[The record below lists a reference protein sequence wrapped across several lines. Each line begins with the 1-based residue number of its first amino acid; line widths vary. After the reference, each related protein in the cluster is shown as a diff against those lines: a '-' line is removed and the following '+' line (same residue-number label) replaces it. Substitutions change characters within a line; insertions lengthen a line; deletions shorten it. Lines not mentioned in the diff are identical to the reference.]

1 MNNPALCI
9 DISKSSSF
17 ATGFLSL
24 NKPYSKPF
32 DFYHTPEGMK
42 SALRCLKEL
51 HSSTCSKP
59 DVVLEATGNFYK
71 PVTQYFVSLGY
82 SVYVLNPLQ
91 TSNEKRKSIRKIKT
105 DPIDTYRIAQVYYTN
120 DLKPFKE
127 QNLDAQEL
135 RSLCRQWDAFNSLN
149 TETQLKFRSL
159 LTLVF
164 PRYDTVFD
172 HLCNPTSLRV
182 ISSFPSPGAV
192 LLAKREE
199 LFNLIKLSKHSND
212 WYNHKVDILIT
223 AARES
228 LSYDRAQQSNIRVLQ
243 SYVKSLLTHKEILAD
258 IRAQINEWTKLSPDF
273 QLLLSI
279 PGIGE
284 VTAATILG
292 EIGDIN
298 NFETAKQLVA
308 YSGLDPSVY
317 QSGNFR
323 AKNTKISKRGSP
335 YLRKALFQ
343 ATSAAVRKRPNGP
356 CNSVLYEYYTNKVNA
371 GKPPKVALIAT
382 CNKLLRIIFGVLSSK
397 TMFRAE

>member
-9 DISKSSSF
+9 DVSKPSSF
-17 ATGFLSL
+17 ATGFLSY

-32 DFYHTPEGMK
+32 DFSHTPEGMK
-42 SALRCLKEL
+42 SALHCLKEL
-51 HSSTCSKP
+51 QNDSNSKP

-71 PVTQYFVSLGY
+71 PVTQYFIDLGY

-91 TSNEKRKSIRKIKT
+91 TSMEKRKSIRKIKT

-127 QNLDAQEL
+127 QTHDVLEL
-135 RSLCRQWDAFNSLN
+135 RSLCRQWDWFNTLS
-149 TETQLKFRSL
+149 TETQLRFRSML
-159 LTLVF
+159 ALVF
-164 PRYDTVFD
+164 PKYDTVFD

-182 ISSFPSPGAV
+182 IASFPSPEAV
-192 LLAKREE
+192 LSAKREE
-199 LFNLIKLSKHSND
+199 LFNLIKLCRHSND
-212 WYNHKVDILIT
+212 WCNHKVDMLIA

-228 LSYDRAQQSNIRVLQ
+228 LSYDGAQQSNIQVLQ

-258 IRAQINEWTKLSPDF
+258 IRAQINEWAKLSPDF

-279 PGIGE
+279 PGVGE

-292 EIGDIN
+292 EIGDIS
-298 NFETAKQLVA
+298 NFDTAKQLVA
-308 YSGLDPSVY
+308 YAGLDPSVY
-317 QSGNFR
+317 QSGSFR
-323 AKNTKISKRGSP
+323 AKNTKISKRGTP

-343 ATSAAVRKRPNGP
+343 AASAAVRKRPNGP

-371 GKPPKVALIAT
+371 GKPPKVALVAT
-382 CNKLLRIIFGVLSSK
+382 CNKLLRIIFGILSSK
-397 TMFRAE
+397 TEFRAE

>member
-9 DISKSSSF
+9 DVSKSSSF
-17 ATGFLSL
+17 ATGFLSN

-32 DFYHTPEGMK
+32 DFSHTPEGMK
-42 SALRCLKEL
+42 SALCCLKEL
-51 HSSTCSKP
+51 QNSTCSKP

-71 PVTQYFVSLGY
+71 PVTQYFVNLGF

-91 TSNEKRKSIRKIKT
+91 TSIQKRKSIRKIKT
-105 DPIDTYRIAQVYYTN
+105 DPIDTYRIAQVYYAN

-127 QNLDAQEL
+127 QKHDVQEL
-135 RSLCRQWDAFNSLN
+135 RSLCRQWDGFNALN

-182 ISSFPSPGAV
+182 ISSFPSSDAV
-192 LLAKREE
+192 LSAKREE

-212 WYNHKVDILIT
+212 WYDQKVDMLIT

-228 LSYDRAQQSNIRVLQ
+228 LSYDGAQQSNIRVLQ

-258 IRAQINEWTKLSPDF
+258 IRAQINELTKLSPDF
-273 QLLLSI
+273 LLLLSI
-279 PGIGE
+279 PGVGE

-292 EIGDIN
+292 EIGDIS
-298 NFETAKQLVA
+298 NFDTAKQLVA
-308 YSGLDPSVY
+308 YAGLDPSVY

-323 AKNTKISKRGSP
+323 AKNTKISKRGTP

-343 ATSAAVRKRPNGP
+343 AASAAVRKRSKGP
-356 CNSVLYEYYTNKVNA
+356 CNSVLYEYYTNKVNS
-371 GKPPKVALIAT
+371 GKPPKVALVAT
-382 CNKLLRIIFGVLSSK
+382 CNKLLRIIFGMLS
-397 TMFRAE
+397 TQTEFRAE